1 MKQTHLIK
9 AWRALAL
16 GAALVMSL
24 AGLASAQ
31 VTTGSIAGSAVDE
44 TGGVLPGTTITAI
57 HVPSGTRYET
67 VSRGDGSFNLPGM
80 RVGGPYSVTAALS
93 GFQTRVTT
101 GVFVNLG
108 SSTDLKLSL
117 KTQALTEEVTVTAES
132 DPVFSSQ
139 RTGAATAVT
148 REVIA
153 TMPTITD
160 RIEGFARLS
169 PQSSGGLSFAGQ
181 DNRSNNITIDGSYFN
196 NSFGLGTSPGDRTN
210 VAPVAMAAIEQ
221 IQVSVAPYDVRQGHF
236 VGASV
241 NTITRSG
248 TNSFAG
254 SLYYWFRDQGMVGKT
269 AGTATINPGTFDFK
283 KYGGWLSGPIVKN
296 KLFFFLSAEDDSLEQ
311 PGTTWRANRGGEAVS
326 GNVTRVLASD
336 LDALSSF
343 LKSSF
348 QYETGPYQDYA
359 HATPSRRYLGKV
371 DYNMNDRN
379 KFSFR
384 YTHLDS
390 DTDVLLSDSS
400 SLGFGNRRTRST
412 GLNFQNSNYKI
423 LENIRSG
430 VAEWNSII
438 GSNKA
443 NSLLVGY
450 SKSDESRDSRGS
462 FFPMVDI
469 LEANSV
475 YTTFGFEPFTPNNE
489 LRYKNFQVQNNFTWN
504 RNNHSFTFGG
514 SLERYESE
522 NVFFPGAQSVYVY
535 NSLAD
540 FYTDARG
547 FLANPNRTTSPVTLA
562 RFQVRYNN
570 IPGLDK
576 PTQPLEVWYGS
587 LYAQDEWQAGK
598 NVKVTAGVRF
608 DRPQFGDTGFQNA
621 AADALTFRDEN
632 GASVKY
638 ESKKLPDAN
647 VQISP
652 RVGFNW
658 DVFGD
663 AQTQV
668 RGGTGLFSGPPLYVW
683 ISNQVGNTGVLTGF
697 EQLNNTTAR
706 PFNPDP
712 NRYKPTSVTGA
723 PAASYELAL
732 TNADFK
738 FPRQWRTNIA
748 IDRRLPWDMI
758 GTAELIYNRDVDGIY
773 YINANQAAFNST
785 FTGPDSRVRF
795 TSTAVNRINSNISS
809 AVVLKNQNVGRSWHA
824 AGSLEKR
831 FRTGFLKAVYSY
843 GESKN
848 TVDPGS
854 IAFGSW
860 NNNQHTGDGNNPGT
874 GFSGGSP
881 GHRVFLAGSYSKEY
895 FKLGKTTAAFFW
907 EGNQFNTSYTFGGD
921 INNDG
926 GTSNDLLYVH
936 RSTSEMSFVPYT
948 ASGRTFTAAE
958 QAAAWDAY
966 IAQDPYLSKRRGQYA
981 ERGGLFIPMV
991 YRMDVSLTQEL
1002 FKDLGGK
1009 RHGLEIR
1016 ADVVNFMN
1024 LLNSDWGVGKRTV
1037 SNQPLIP
1044 ASTAQGG
1051 SISASG
1057 APQYTLRQFNGA
1069 LMSKSFEP
1077 SATIADV
1084 YRLQLTLKY
1093 SFK

>member
-1 MKQTHLIK
+1 MKQLHKFK

-16 GAALVMSL
+16 AIAFIT
-24 AGLASAQ
+24 AFASITQAQ
-31 VTTGSIAGSAVDE
+31 VTTGSISGSVTDE
-44 TGGVLPGTTITAI
+44 TGGVLPGVTVTAV

-67 VSRGDGSFNLPGM
+67 VTRGEGTFTLPGM

-93 GFQTRVTT
+93 GFQTKVTT
-101 GVFVNLG
+101 GLFVNLG
-108 SSTDLKLSL
+108 AASDLKVSL
-117 KTQALTEEVTVTAES
+117 KTQSLAEEVTVTAEG

-139 RTGAATAVT
+139 RTGAATTVT
-148 REVIA
+148 RELLA
-153 TMPTITD
+153 TMPSTTD

-181 DNRSNNITIDGSYFN
+181 DSRSNNITVDGSYFN

-210 VAPVAMAAIEQ
+210 VAPISLAAIEQ
-221 IQVSVAPYDVRQGHF
+221 IQVNVAPYDVRQGHF

-241 NTITRSG
+241 NTVTRSG

-254 SLYYWFRDQGMVGKT
+254 SLYYRFRDQSMVGTT
-269 AGTATINPGTFDFK
+269 AGASTINRGTFDFK
-283 KYGGWLSGPIVKN
+283 KYGGWVSGPVFKN

-311 PGTTWRANRGGEAVS
+311 PGTTWRANKGGETVA

-336 LDALSSF
+336 LDALQSF
-343 LKSSF
+343 LKSNF
-348 QYETGPYQDYA
+348 NYETGPYQDYA
-359 HATPSRRYLGKV
+359 HETPSRRYLGKL

-384 YTHLDS
+384 YSQLDS
-390 DTDVLLSDSS
+390 NTDVLLSDSS

-438 GSNKA
+438 GANKA
-443 NSLLVGY
+443 NSLIVGY
-450 SKSDESRDSRGS
+450 SKSDESRDSRGT

-469 LEANSV
+469 LEANTV

-504 RNNHSFTFGG
+504 RNNHSLTFGG

-587 LYAQDEWQAGK
+587 LYAQDEWQASK
-598 NVKVTAGVRF
+598 NVKITAGVRL

-632 GASVKY
+632 GQPVKY

-647 VQISP
+647 IQISP
-652 RVGFNW
+652 RIGFNW
-658 DVFGD
+658 DVAGD
-663 AQTQV
+663 SRTQV

-706 PFNPDP
+706 PFNPNP
-712 NRYKPTSVTGA
+712 ERYKPTSVTGA
-723 PAASYELAL
+723 PAATYELAL
-732 TNADFK
+732 TNPDFK
-738 FPRQWRTNIA
+738 FPRQWRTNVA
-748 IDRRLPWDMI
+748 VDRRLPWNMI
-758 GTAELIYNRDVDGIY
+758 GTAEFIYNRDIDGIY
-773 YINANQAAFNST
+773 YINANQAPYNAT
-785 FTGPDSRVRF
+785 FTGADNRGRF
-795 TSTAVNRINSNISS
+795 TSTAVNRINTNVSS

-824 AGSLEKR
+824 SGALEKR
-831 FRTGFLKAVYSY
+831 FRAGFLKAVYSY

-860 NNNQHTGDGNNPGT
+860 NNNQHANDPNNPGL
-874 GFSGGSP
+874 GYSGASP

-895 FKLGKTTAAFFW
+895 FKIGKTTAAFFW
-907 EGNQFNTSYTFGGD
+907 EGNQFNSSYTFGGD

-926 GTSNDLLYVH
+926 GTSNDLLYIH
-936 RSTSEMSFVPYT
+936 SSTSEMNFVPFT
-948 ASGRTFTAAE
+948 AGGRTFTAAE
-958 QAAAWDAY
+958 QAQAWDAY
-966 IAQDPYLSKRRGQYA
+966 IAQDPYLSKNRGKYA
-981 ERGGLFIPMV
+981 QRGAVFAPLV

-1002 FKDLGGK
+1002 FRGLGGK

-1024 LLNSDWGVGKRTV
+1024 LLNSDWGVGKRMV

-1044 ASTAQGG
+1044 ASVAQGG
-1051 SISASG
+1051 PVSASG
-1057 APQYTLRQFNGA
+1057 APQYTMRQFNGA
-1069 LMSKSFEP
+1069 LMTNSFEP
-1077 SATIADV
+1077 TAAITDV
-1084 YRLQLTLKY
+1084 YRLQLALTY